1 MLASR
6 QGATGSLSNQDRGN
20 SKAKASRLLTRSPPA
35 MRARPRASR
44 SEKPPSTLSAPALSK
59 RSTSLTPLSASGRL
73 IEIRVPP
80 PASSAETCSRSP
92 CSALSTSAPNS
103 RNSSRSASSGSTAA
117 ATSPR
122 DGRTAASTLR
132 LPAISRNSLA
142 PRSTSVPRSTRSRD
156 EPGTSDTKQGVSERR
171 TNGKGADDVRVHTIA
186 VILLLPRDR
195 ASNEGTP
202 RRPFDPGD
210 LASRPAFPAEQRRQ
224 SCGLRRICRWL
235 RRLARAQAP
244 TPFDPVD
251 HILQRGR
258 WSERLRGLHVATNGG
273 GQCRLGYGHIILRFG
288 PGF

>member
-117 ATSPR
+117 ATPPR
-122 DGRTAASTLR
+122 DGRTAASTPR

-142 PRSTSVPRSTRSRD
+142 PRSTSVPRSSMRPTSSSSGPRSLRAAAGGSCTRS
-156 EPGTSDTKQGVSERR
+156 
-171 TNGKGADDVRVHTIA
+171 TIA
-186 VILLLPRDR
+186 
-195 ASNEGTP
+195 A
-202 RRPFDPGD
+202 
-210 LASRPAFPAEQRRQ
+210 
-224 SCGLRRICRWL
+224 
-235 RRLARAQAP
+235 ARCCSATSLTA
-244 TPFDPVD
+244 
-251 HILQRGR
+251 HRG
-258 WSERLRGLHVATNGG
+258 
-273 GQCRLGYGHIILRFG
+273 
-288 PGF
+288 